1 MREAKQELQ
10 EVSGAVEEQMGQQTN
25 ARSGVAIEARQ
36 RQGATVNTEP
46 FDNLRLTKRRMG
58 ELMLSLMRQYWT
70 YEKVIRITDEQTGA
84 DKFVAFNQP
93 DGTNSISQG
102 RYDIVVSDH
111 PETETTRQWMSRT
124 LMDFASRMPPDI
136 ALPVMQ
142 TAFEMTDI
150 PNKEKVMEKL
160 AAAVQKQDQLT
171 QQQIMSKQIASE
183 KPPAAP
189 AAATPEEPQPM
200 GPPEPGISADEVL
213 KKIMAGE
220 TWGAINVIKD
230 TTAEKAAE
238 FIKSPK
244 PPAGGVKKPASPTSK
259 A

>member
-1 MREAKQELQ
+1 
-10 EVSGAVEEQMGQQTN
+10 
-25 ARSGVAIEARQ
+25 
-36 RQGATVNTEP
+36 
-46 FDNLRLTKRRMG
+46 MG

-70 YEKVIRITDEQTGA
+70 YEKMIRITDEQTGA
-84 DKFVAFNQP
+84 DKFVTFNQ
-93 DGTNSISQG
+93 GGQNNLSQG

-150 PNKEKVMEKL
+150 PNKEKVMQKL
-160 AAAVQKQDQLT
+160 SDAVQKQDQLT
-171 QQQIMSKQIASE
+171 QQQILSKQIASE
-183 KPPAAP
+183 KPPQAP
-189 AAATPEEPQPM
+189 TPAPEAPPQAM

-220 TWGAINVIKD
+220 TWGAINQIKD

-238 FIKSPK
+238 FRETPK
-244 PPAGGVKKPASPTSK
+244 TPPAGGVKKPASPTK